1 MEKLEKIIS
10 DFQSLDFDFRLDLL
24 LDYAEKLPQL
34 PKKYQTAKDA
44 GLNRVP
50 ECQTAVYLW
59 ADVENGKVQIFA
71 DVSEEAPTV
80 RGFISILVA
89 SINGILPSE
98 IENIPNDLLFKL
110 GLGQHVGMVRV
121 QGLSS
126 IIPRIKNEVKKLIES
141 ESVS

>member
-1 MEKLEKIIS
+1 MNKLDKIIS

-24 LDYAEKLPQL
+24 LDYAEKLPAL

-59 ADVENGKVQIFA
+59 ADVENGKVRIFA
-71 DVSEEAPTV
+71 DVAEQVPTV
-80 RGFISILVA
+80 RGFVSVLVA
-89 SINGILPSE
+89 MIEGMTPSE
-98 IENIPNDLLFKL
+98 IENVPNDLLFKL

-126 IIPRIKNEVKKLIES
+126 IIPRIKKEVKKLIES